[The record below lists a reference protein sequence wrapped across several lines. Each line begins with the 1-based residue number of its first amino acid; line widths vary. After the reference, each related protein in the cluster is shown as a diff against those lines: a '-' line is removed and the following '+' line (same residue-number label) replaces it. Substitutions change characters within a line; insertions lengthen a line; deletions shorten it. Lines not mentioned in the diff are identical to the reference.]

1 MNAALWLSSPVGA
14 VLGVMLTAAL
24 AWGPL
29 RWPELPVA
37 AAAVLALLLLGAL
50 QPAQLLAL
58 PGNELL
64 WLMAGAGV
72 LGAVLQAQGVV
83 QRVAALALRG
93 QPGFSTLC
101 WRLTALVGAT
111 AWLLPSTSARAALC
125 LPLFDGL
132 TTHLPRAGQRRTL
145 ALLLPTTVLLSA
157 GGSLLGAGAHL
168 IAIDSLR
175 AQGLPAPSYLGWLVW
190 AAPFAVASC
199 ALATAVLLRVFTDT
213 AQRHAQ
219 LLVDTSDAGP
229 WSPVQRRLLGVVGIT
244 VLLWAVGPVWGL
256 GPAPVAVGAA
266 LLVAW
271 PRVGGTDVRVA
282 LRGLDLRLLAF
293 LAAGL
298 LLADA
303 VVGSGAAS
311 AVAHT
316 LAGPARSLGGVG
328 LLALV
333 VTVSLLLHVLIGS
346 RSARVAVL
354 LPVLVLPLAL
364 ALPGGSGVSAPV
376 LVMAAVLGTGFCQTL
391 AISAKPMLLFARH
404 PASGLAPSDLL
415 RLSACLFPLLWLLLM
430 GFGLFVWPALP
441 LPSIHPAAP

>member
-1 MNAALWLSSPVGA
+1 MSAALWLVSPVGA
-14 VLGVMLTAAL
+14 VLGVMVGAAL

-37 AAAVLALLLLGAL
+37 AGAVLALLWLGAL
-50 QPAQLLAL
+50 EPSQLLNL

-83 QRVAALALRG
+83 QRVAALAVRG
-93 QPGFSTLC
+93 QPAFSALC
-101 WRLTALVGAT
+101 WRLTAVVAAT
-111 AWLLPSTSARAALC
+111 AWLMPSTSARAALC
-125 LPLFDGL
+125 LPLFVGL
-132 TTHLPRAGQRRTL
+132 SAHLPHASQRRVL

-168 IAIDSLR
+168 IALDSLR
-175 AQGLPAPSYLGWLVW
+175 AQGLPVPSYLGWLVW
-190 AAPFAVASC
+190 AAPFAVVSC
-199 ALATAVLLRVFTDT
+199 ALATAVLLWVFSAP
-213 AQRHAQ
+213 AQRHEKLQIDAAQ
-219 LLVDTSDAGP
+219 ASS
-229 WSPVQRRLLGVVGIT
+229 WNPVQRRLLVVTGVT
-244 VLLWAVGPVWGL
+244 VLLWAVGPAWGL
-256 GPAPVAVGAA
+256 SPAPVAVGAA

-311 AVAHT
+311 AVA
-316 LAGPARSLGGVG
+316 LALAAPARTLGGVG
-328 LLALV
+328 LLAVV

-364 ALPGGSGVSAPV
+364 ALPTGSGVSAPV

-391 AISAKPMLLFARH
+391 AISSKPMLLFARH

-430 GFGLFVWPALP
+430 GFGLLVWPALP
-441 LPSIHPAAP
+441 LPSIHPTAP

>member
-1 MNAALWLSSPVGA
+1 MNAVLWLTSPVGA

-93 QPGFSTLC
+93 QPGFSALC

-132 TTHLPRAGQRRTL
+132 SNHLPHGGQRRAL
-145 ALLLPTTVLLSA
+145 ALLLPTTILLSA

-190 AAPFAVASC
+190 AAPFAVLSC
-199 ALATAVLLRVFTDT
+199 ALATAVLLRVFTEP
-213 AQRHAQ
+213 AQRRAT
-219 LLVDTSDAGP
+219 LRISTPEAAA
-229 WSPVQRRLLGVVGIT
+229 WNPVQRRLLGLVGFT
-244 VLLWAVGPVWGL
+244 VLLWAVGPAWGL

-266 LLVAW
+266 LLAAW

-311 AVAHT
+311 AVAQA

-328 LLALV
+328 LLAAV

-364 ALPGGSGVSAPV
+364 TLPAGSGVSAPV

-391 AISAKPMLLFARH
+391 AISSKPMLLFARH
-404 PASGLAPSDLL
+404 PASGLAPADLL

-430 GFGLFVWPALP
+430 GFGLLVWPALP

>member
-1 MNAALWLSSPVGA
+1 MNAALWLASPVGA
-14 VLGVMLTAAL
+14 VLGVMVTAAL

-93 QPGFSTLC
+93 QPGFSALC

-132 TTHLPRAGQRRTL
+132 SAHLPHAGQRRTL

-175 AQGLPAPSYLGWLVW
+175 AQGLPAPDYLGWLVW
-190 AAPFAVASC
+190 AAPFAVLSC
-199 ALATAVLLRVFTDT
+199 ALATAVLLRVFTEP
-213 AQRHAQ
+213 AQRRATLQ
-219 LLVDTSDAGP
+219 IDTPEAGP
-229 WSPVQRRLLGVVGIT
+229 WNPVQRRLLVLVGLT
-244 VLLWAVGPVWGL
+244 VLLWAVGPAWGL

-266 LLVAW
+266 LLAAW
-271 PRVGGTDVRVA
+271 PRVGGTHVRVA

-311 AVAHT
+311 AVARA

-328 LLALV
+328 LLAVV

-364 ALPGGSGVSAPV
+364 AL
-376 LVMAAVLGTGFCQTL
+376 VMAAVLGTGFCQTL
-391 AISAKPMLLFARH
+391 AISSKPMLLFARH
-404 PASGLAPSDLL
+404 PASGLVPSDLL

-430 GFGLFVWPALP
+430 GFGLLVWPALA
-441 LPSIHPAAP
+441 LPSVQPVAP

>member
-1 MNAALWLSSPVGA
+1 MNASLWLTSPSGA
-14 VLGVMLTAAL
+14 VLGVVLAAAL

-37 AAAVLALLLLGAL
+37 AAAVLALLWLDVL
-50 QPAQLLAL
+50 QPARLIAL
-58 PGNELL
+58 PGSELL

-93 QPGFSTLC
+93 RPGFSALC
-101 WRLTALVGAT
+101 WRLTVLVGAT

-132 TTHLPRAGQRRTL
+132 ATHLPQGGQRRAL
-145 ALLLPTTVLLSA
+145 ALLLPTTILLSA

-190 AAPFAVASC
+190 AAPFAVISC
-199 ALATAVLLRVFTDT
+199 ALATAVLLRLFTEP
-213 AQRHAQ
+213 AQRHARLQ
-219 LLVDTSDAGP
+219 VGTWDAGP

-271 PRVGGTDVRVA
+271 PRVGATDVRVA

-293 LAAGL
+293 LATGL

-303 VVGSGAAS
+303 VVDSGAAS
-311 AVAHT
+311 AWAQAM
-316 LAGPARSLGGVG
+316 AGPARRLGGVG
-328 LLALV
+328 LLAMV
-333 VTVSLLLHVLIGS
+333 ITVSLLLHVLIGS

-364 ALPGGSGVSAPV
+364 ALPGGGAVSAPV

-391 AISAKPMLLFARH
+391 AVSSKPMLLFARH

-415 RLSACLFPLLWLLLM
+415 RLSACLLPLLWLLLM
-430 GFGLFVWPALP
+430 GFGLWVWPALP
-441 LPSIHPAAP
+441 LPSIPPFPP